1 MLNKELHIISHKET
15 IRKAME
21 TLTSLGEN
29 LTLFVINENSQLVGV
44 ITDGNIRRGLVRG
57 VGIDDEVREIMNIN
71 FKYLLENKF
80 SFEEIVRLREDSVNI
95 IPFIDEEFKI
105 KRIENINS
113 LKSILPVDVVL
124 MAGGRGERLMPLTA
138 NKPKPMLEVS
148 GKPILERNIEL
159 LASYGI
165 HNIYIS
171 VYYLSHQITSYFG
184 DGKNR
189 GLKIGYIEENKP
201 LGTLAA
207 VRMNMEFKHD
217 DIIVMNSDLFT
228 NINFEDF
235 YKTFKE
241 SDADMAIAT
250 TRYNVT
256 VPYAVLETVDNFVQS
271 FKEKPSYTYF
281 SNAGIYLIK
290 RSNINIIPLGSHYD
304 ATDMIADLLKEGKK
318 IISYPILGYWLD
330 IGKHEDY
337 AKAQEDFKHIV
348 F

>member
-1 MLNKELHIISHKET
+1 VLNKELHIIGHKET

-21 TLTSLGEN
+21 TLTSLGKN
-29 LTLFVINENSQLVGV
+29 LTLFVINENKQLVGV
-44 ITDGNIRRGLVRG
+44 VTDGNIRRGLVSG
-57 VGIDDEVREIMNIN
+57 VNIDDEVREIMNIN
-71 FKYLLENKF
+71 FKYLFENKF
-80 SFEEIVRLREDSVNI
+80 SFEEIVRLREESVKI
-95 IPFIDEEFKI
+95 IPFIDKEFKI

-138 NKPKPMLEVS
+138 NKPKPMLEIS

-207 VRMNMEFKHD
+207 VRMNMELKHD
-217 DIIVMNSDLFT
+217 DIIVMNSDLLT

-235 YKTFKE
+235 YKTFKK

-271 FKEKPSYTYF
+271 FKEKPSYTYY